1 MHRDLHGGDESI
13 TASLGF
19 PDGQRKIRDLVM
31 LGSDLHSG
39 SHRESILVHRF
50 HVPGRSE
57 PMRGPAGYLE
67 IIGMMRGGFPAI
79 QWIVEGDKVAARFT
93 MLGTHTGTSS
103 ASYRRGKQSQ
113 CRQWISTVCPA
124 ANSSKN
130 AGNPTCLGCFS
141 RSARSHQLR
150 RNVA

>member
-93 MLGTHTGTSS
+93 ML
-103 ASYRRGKQSQ
+103 AEVSQ
-113 CRQWISTVCPA
+113 FGV
-124 ANSSKN
+124 
-130 AGNPTCLGCFS
+130 GL
-141 RSARSHQLR
+141 
-150 RNVA
+150 